1 MTATCAQVSLCRCY
15 KNNCNAVCVCLL
27 LCLSCVRCPSMCL
40 LLKSSSDVKECFVPV
55 IGVNVLENTRYSEKK
70 RKKNCN
76 FENFTQFFF
85 SVSILV
91 SFSA

>member
-1 MTATCAQVSLCRCY
+1 
-15 KNNCNAVCVCLL
+15 
-27 LCLSCVRCPSMCL
+27 MCL

-55 IGVNVLENTRYSEKK
+55 IGVNVLDTHDIQK
-70 RKKNCN
+70 RKEKKNCN